1 MKRIIRLTESD
12 LTRIVRR
19 VINEEKTFDE
29 QSITEYGKNVVKTLG
44 KNFQLGASE
53 EDYGGEEV
61 RGTYKSYFI
70 QDFYYGAKW
79 GKDGL
84 DLTFN
89 ARMFNNDKNEKL
101 VPCTVSFAIIL
112 KDGFPVRIETGFAHY
127 NNEAHSLLDKHLNE
141 RILPKIK
148 NIKYESEGTTKS
160 VCPKGFVREKGS
172 KYPFPSPAY
181 CDGTLSKYPN
191 KRIKLYDDKTA
202 SVETKNW
209 NHNDFRKNVKQE
221 GKWKTDSLG
230 NPIIYNLGPEEMMTI
245 N

>member
-1 MKRIIRLTESD
+1 MEFK
-12 LTRIVRR
+12 
-19 VINEEKTFDE
+19 
-29 QSITEYGKNVVKTLG
+29 VKHIAYAVG
-44 KNFQLGASE
+44 GLGAA
-53 EDYGGEEV
+53 Y
-61 RGTYKSYFI
+61 
-70 QDFYYGAKW
+70 
-79 GKDGL
+79 
-84 DLTFN
+84 
-89 ARMFNNDKNEKL
+89 L
-101 VPCTVSFAIIL
+101 VYSLLNKGFSFAAKYPRLYALVTKGESKTYNDYNFYNVTGL
-112 KDGFPVRIETGFAHY
+112 KGNLDG
-127 NNEAHSLLDKHLNE
+127 
-141 RILPKIK
+141 
-148 NIKYESEGTTKS
+148 
-160 VCPKGFVREKGS
+160 KGS